1 MFNFTLRYNDPVENT
16 NAALYNGNISQT
28 SWNTKNVDNTVKT
41 YTYAYDPLN
50 RITGATGGTNSNYD
64 VSGIQY
70 DKNGNI
76 KNLIRRGHLDNTTT
90 PAFGIMDDLVYS
102 YQPNSNKLT
111 KVADGALNDQYG
123 FKDDAV
129 NTTVDSKDD
138 YSYDANGNMISDA
151 NKGITAITYNHL
163 NLPRQVTLSSGNIEY
178 VYDATGVKLEKV
190 VKTQFSKNNKTQY
203 AGNYIYEVSW
213 LEPGR
218 PESPQPDK
226 TPKLQFFNHPE
237 GYVNVENGSYEYVYQ
252 YKDHLG
258 NIRLSYS
265 DADNNGAVDSS
276 EIIEEKNYY
285 PLGLTHKGYNNVI
298 NGTAHPYGFNGK
310 EENQELGLDWLDF
323 SARNYDP
330 ALGRWMNIDPLAEQM
345 RRHSP
350 YNYAFNNP
358 LRFVDP
364 DGMAPDDVIIKGEK
378 ADEAFKQLKA
388 STSLRLKMDDNGK
401 VTAKGKAKT
410 DADKTLLEAINSET
424 VEVSINATD
433 SNFTDSGNWFVGG
446 AFGGSEVNE
455 DGKTVANQT
464 VNPEQTETI
473 DEFYGVQNGV
483 SVLHEVLE
491 AYVGG
496 KDSPGTGA
504 PTFDDVKN
512 KTSNGTNYLNA
523 HNKVEALDPRHVA
536 PTISQDPTTGQLY
549 INKPHP
555 VIPQLNTEKLIN
567 NLSKKKN

>member
-1 MFNFTLRYNDPVENT
+1 MSFG
-16 NAALYNGNISQT
+16 A
-28 SWNTKNVDNTVKT
+28 TKNINYIYDASGTKLKKVVNDNGM
-41 YTYAYDPLN
+41 
-50 RITGATGGTNSNYD
+50 I
-64 VSGIQY
+64 
-70 DKNGNI
+70 
-76 KNLIRRGHLDNTTT
+76 TTT
-90 PAFGIMDDLVYS
+90 D
-102 YQPNSNKLT
+102 
-111 KVADGALNDQYG
+111 
-123 FKDDAV
+123 
-129 NTTVDSKDD
+129 
-138 YSYDANGNMISDA
+138 
-151 NKGITAITYNHL
+151 
-163 NLPRQVTLSSGNIEY
+163 
-178 VYDATGVKLEKV
+178 
-190 VKTQFSKNNKTQY
+190 Y
-203 AGNYIYEVSW
+203 AGNFIYENNV
-213 LEPGR
+213 
-218 PESPQPDK
+218 
-226 TPKLQFFNHPE
+226 LQFFNTAE
-237 GYVNVENGSYEYVYQ
+237 GYVEPINASDYNQGFSYVYQ
-252 YKDHLG
+252 FKDHLG
-258 NIRLSYS
+258 NVRLSYS
-265 DADNNGAVDSS
+265 DSDGNGSINPLT

-285 PLGLTHKGYNNVI
+285 PLGLTHKGYNNIV

-358 LRFVDP
+358 LRFIDP

-496 KDSPGTGA
+496 KDSPGTGV

-536 PTISQDPTTGQLY
+536 PTISQDPKTGQLY